1 MNGKQVAITRE
12 NGFREALKHDF
23 NVFLLDFPKVNTIL
37 FFKKESYTIQHFAF
51 LISHRF
57 FGRCVGQIILD
68 LT

>member
-37 FFKKESYTIQHFAF
+37 F
-51 LISHRF
+51 
-57 FGRCVGQIILD
+57 
-68 LT
+68 LTTSDNSMVIRLGF